1 MAQPDVDELVEL
13 LKDRRWH
20 TLEELSRSTKMSKP
34 KVQLLACFL
43 ADYTFAELDE
53 ERKKTRLSKTF
64 AEFLEKTNRLKAA
77 RLS

>member
-1 MAQPDVDELVEL
+1 M
-13 LKDRRWH
+13 
-20 TLEELSRSTKMSKP
+20 SRP
-34 KVQLLACFL
+34 KIQLLTCFL
-43 ADYTFAELDE
+43 ADYAFAELDE